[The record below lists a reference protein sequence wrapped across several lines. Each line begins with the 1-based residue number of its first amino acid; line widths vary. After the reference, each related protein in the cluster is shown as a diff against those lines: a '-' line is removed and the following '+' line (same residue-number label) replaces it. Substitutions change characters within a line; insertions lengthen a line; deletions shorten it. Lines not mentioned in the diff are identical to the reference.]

1 MCLKAKVNFRVAI
14 TEYVQIQLMEEN
26 LDRKEVFNCH
36 YEPEFDP
43 AHMNRLSEVPQHVR
57 DHIPKDKGIWEP
69 VGVPGFQEDVL
80 AYWRACLATARRLIQ
95 LIALALDLPESYFD
109 RFTSY
114 PGGDFAL
121 TFYPGHG
128 EEPIENLDEVG
139 VGAHTDLQILTLLW
153 QDQNKGLQVLNSQ
166 NEWIIAP
173 PIPGTLVVNIGD
185 FLMRLTNDRLKS
197 TVHRVVQHNKDDR
210 YSMPFFFGFNF
221 DEKLGVLPTCTDE
234 QNPPKYQPATCGE
247 VSNHPIALGPTL
259 ID

>member
-1 MCLKAKVNFRVAI
+1 
-14 TEYVQIQLMEEN
+14 
-26 LDRKEVFNCH
+26 
-36 YEPEFDP
+36 
-43 AHMNRLSEVPQHVR
+43 VR

-69 VGVPGFQEDVL
+69 IGVDGFQESVL
-80 AYWRACLATARRLIQ
+80 TYWAACLATARHLIR
-95 LIALALDLPESYFD
+95 LIALALDLPEDYFD
-109 RFTSY
+109 QFTTY

-128 EEPIENLDEVG
+128 EAPIENPDEVG

-221 DEKLGVLPTCTDE
+221 DEKLGVLPTCASE
-234 QNPPKYQPATCGE
+234 ENPPKYQPATCGE
-247 VSNHPIALGPTL
+247 VCQLSWGYLIFACTPDTL
-259 ID
+259 TRYM